1 MPETKGWTEPGCYN
15 IKSFVE
21 INKNDQ
27 KKMSFGARIASSP
40 NKNPGPGHYQ
50 DYENESLNAV
60 GRYSNGKNKN
70 SGSRVFSKDKRRTF
84 VDAKENIQIE
94 LNTKLSNLKS

>member
-1 MPETKGWTEPGCYN
+1 MT
-15 IKSFVE
+15 
-21 INKNDQ
+21 
-27 KKMSFGARIASSP
+27 FGQRLEGSP
-40 NKNPGPGHYQ
+40 SKIPGPGHYQ

-84 VDAKENIQIE
+84 VDARENIQID
-94 LNTKLSNLKS
+94 LNNKLANIKPS

>member
-1 MPETKGWTEPGCYN
+1 
-15 IKSFVE
+15 
-21 INKNDQ
+21 
-27 KKMSFGARIASSP
+27 MSFGARIASSP